1 MYQLYPRGMAPAPA
15 LPPIQMKSFHI
26 AVVDGDGIGP
36 EVCAATI
43 EVIEKALPSGIAFN
57 WQHLPAGAQNY
68 EDTGEALPNTTLENC
83 RQADAILLGA
93 AGLPG
98 VLYPDGTEAGQDVTL
113 RFRFELDLYANVRP
127 IHLYEGISSPL
138 GANPKI
144 DYVIVREN
152 SEGLYA
158 SRGGGIQ
165 LRDDLASDSMIITRK
180 GVERIVRK
188 AAEVCLS
195 RNGAPLDGKR
205 RITICDKANVLKSF
219 AFFRSVAV
227 ETLADY
233 PEIEIDFALVD
244 ALSMYL
250 VTRPSYYDVI
260 VTENMFGDIL
270 SDLGAAT
277 IGGLGLAPS
286 EELGETHGLFQASHG
301 SAPDIAGK
309 GIANPIATILSGAN
323 MLAWLAQKHKVHT
336 LEQTAESIRNAI
348 TVSLKAGTSL
358 TADLGG
364 SANTADC
371 ISAII
376 ETLSDS

>member
-1 MYQLYPRGMAPAPA
+1 
-15 LPPIQMKSFHI
+15 MKTFKI

-43 EVIEKALPSGIAFN
+43 QVIQAALPSGIAFH
-57 WQHLPAGAQNY
+57 WEHLPAGAQNY
-68 EDTGEALPNTTLENC
+68 LETGEALPESTLTKC
-83 RQADAILLGA
+83 RQSDTILLGA

-113 RFRFELDLYANVRP
+113 KLRFELDLYANIRP
-127 IHLYEGISSPL
+127 IHRFEGIESPL
-138 GANPKI
+138 SGSPKI

-158 SRGGGIQ
+158 SRGGGIL
-165 LRDDLASDSMIITRK
+165 LRDDVASDSMLVTRK
-180 GVERIVRK
+180 GVERIVRR
-188 AAEVCLS
+188 AAEISLS
-195 RNGAPLDGKR
+195 RKGAPLDGKHR
-205 RITICDKANVLKSF
+205 VTICDKSNVLKSF

-227 ETLADY
+227 EALADY
-233 PEIEIDFALVD
+233 PDIEVDFALVD

-286 EELGETHGLFQASHG
+286 EELGDAHGLFQASHG

-309 GIANPIATILSGAN
+309 GVANPIATILSGAS
-323 MLAWLAQKHKVHT
+323 MLDWLAQKHEVRA
-336 LEQTAESIRNAI
+336 LVQSAQSIRNA
-348 TVSLKAGTSL
+348 VSGVLREGKVR

-364 SANTADC
+364 SSNSEEC
-371 ISAII
+371 VSAII
-376 ETLSDS
+376 ANLNME

>member
-1 MYQLYPRGMAPAPA
+1 
-15 LPPIQMKSFHI
+15 MKSFNL

-43 EVIEKALPSGIAFN
+43 QVIQEALPSGITFH
-57 WQHLPAGAQNY
+57 WEHLPAGAQNY
-68 EDTGEALPNTTLENC
+68 VNAGEALPEATVEKC
-83 RQADAILLGA
+83 RRADAILLGA

-113 RFRFELDLYANVRP
+113 RLRFELDLYANIRP
-127 IHLYEGISSPL
+127 IRLQEGISSPL
-138 GANPKI
+138 GGNPKI

-188 AAEVCLS
+188 SADVCLS

-205 RITICDKANVLKSF
+205 RITICDKSNVLKSF

-227 ETLADY
+227 ETLTDY
-233 PEIEIDFALVD
+233 PEIEVDFALVD

-286 EELGETHGLFQASHG
+286 EELGEAHGLFQASHG

-309 GIANPIATILSGAN
+309 GIANPIATILSGAS
-323 MLAWLAQKHKVHT
+323 MLEWLGRNSQLTSLAQSAK
-336 LEQTAESIRNAI
+336 SIRDA
-348 TVSLKAGTSL
+348 VSSVLRNGKIR

-364 SANTADC
+364 SSNTKEC
-371 ISAII
+371 VSAII
-376 ETLSDS
+376 ANLIKG

>member
-1 MYQLYPRGMAPAPA
+1 MT
-15 LPPIQMKSFHI
+15 SFNI

-43 EVIEKALPSGIAFN
+43 EVLDKAIPSGVVLN

-68 EDTGEALPNTTLENC
+68 LDAGEALPDSTLDNC
-83 RQADAILLGA
+83 RKADAILLGA

-113 RFRFELDLYANVRP
+113 RLRFELDLYANIRP
-127 IHLYEGISSPL
+127 IQLQEGIASPL
-138 GANPKI
+138 GNDPLI
-144 DYVIVREN
+144 NYVIVREN

-158 SRGGGIQ
+158 SRGAGIQ
-165 LRDDLASDSMIITRK
+165 LRDDMASDSMIITRK

-188 AAEVCLS
+188 AAEVCMS

-205 RITICDKANVLKSF
+205 RITICDKSNVLKSF

-227 ETLADY
+227 KALEDY

-286 EELGETHGLFQASHG
+286 EELGEQHGLFQASHG
-301 SAPDIAGK
+301 SAPGIAGK

-323 MLAWLAQKHKVHT
+323 MLEWLGKNDQLTSLERSAQN
-336 LEQTAESIRNAI
+336 IRNA
-348 TVSLKAGTSL
+348 VHHSLKAGTSL
-358 TADLGG
+358 TTDLGG
-364 SANTADC
+364 SSSTTDC
-371 ISAII
+371 VTAII
-376 ETLSDS
+376 ENLNER

>member
-1 MYQLYPRGMAPAPA
+1 
-15 LPPIQMKSFHI
+15 MKIFNI

-36 EVCAATI
+36 EVCAATKQ
-43 EVIEKALPSGIAFN
+43 VIDAALPEDLDIQWN
-57 WQHLPAGAQNY
+57 HLSAGAQHY
-68 EDTGEALPNTTLENC
+68 LDTGEALPDSTIAQC
-83 RQADAILLGA
+83 RDSDAILLGA

-113 RFRFELDLYANVRP
+113 RLRFELDLYANIRP
-127 IHLYEGISSPL
+127 IHRHTGIASPL
-138 GANPKI
+138 AGDPKI

-165 LRDDLASDSMIITRK
+165 LRNDTASDTMIITRK
-180 GVERIVRK
+180 GVERVVRK
-188 AAEVCLS
+188 AAELCMS
-195 RNGAPLDGKR
+195 RNGAPSDGKR
-205 RITICDKANVLKSF
+205 RVTICDKSNVLKSF

-227 ETLADY
+227 ETLKDY
-233 PEIEIDFALVD
+233 PEIEVDFALVD

-260 VTENMFGDIL
+260 VTENLLGDIL

-286 EELGETHGLFQASHG
+286 EELGDQHGLFQASHG

-309 GIANPIATILSGAN
+309 GIANPIATILSGAS
-323 MLAWLAQKHKVHT
+323 MLEWLGRKQEASPLLPSAQSIRDAVSVT
-336 LEQTAESIRNAI
+336 LESGDST
-348 TVSLKAGTSL
+348 TT
-358 TADLGG
+358 DLGG
-364 SANTADC
+364 SATTEECVD
-371 ISAII
+371 AII
-376 ETLSDS
+376 AKLKRH